1 MFSVNIKYAEEK
13 ESRKKSIEPT
23 MRKLCSG
30 QEIRRHKHVYRD
42 VESCIKLNKN
52 VTDFLY
58 GVEAY
63 GKV

>member
-1 MFSVNIKYAEEK
+1 MNECIIPRVDFSPDKMFLVNIKYAQDK

-42 VESCIKLNKN
+42 VESCIKLN
-52 VTDFLY
+52 
-58 GVEAY
+58 
-63 GKV
+63 